1 MKKNN
6 IIQVWMGTIAWCL
19 FSCPLS
25 AQQVVPTGNPVL
37 SWQDSTR
44 LNVSFSVT
52 AGEVKVTSDDRLI
65 LTPRLTAPSGDT
77 LRLAPVELAGKRNR
91 RYFDRRAGL
100 RGEERAEVIAA
111 SDTLYYNKVVEVEP
125 WMRSSDLSLAVDC
138 EFENCCD
145 VWPLEALALGTTRWF
160 TPKPE
165 IVMPVLSVAEQIA
178 RRDPILKPIS
188 EYKPYTR
195 DLPLRKMKDALYV
208 HFPVSKWDLHEDF
221 RENEA
226 TLERIVDIMRRV
238 KADKT
243 SSIVKVVIVGL
254 ASIEGTVA
262 FNEHLSIRRAEVLR
276 DYLDARV
283 DMPDEVYE
291 VVGGGEGWAD
301 MRDIIVESNLEER
314 EELLQIIDNTPDAN
328 LREQRIRKL
337 NGGRAYEYLKQA
349 VLADQRN
356 SGYISAYYEAVPDK
370 AAEAINKAVALVR
383 DGRDAEAVTL
393 LEPLEDERKW
403 NTLGVAYFKTG
414 RRVEAIQCFER
425 AVEAGDSEA
434 VRNLKGLREAKLIE

>member
-1 MKKNN
+1 MKRNN
-6 IIQVWMGTIAWCL
+6 TIQVWMGTIALCL

-25 AQQVVPTGNPVL
+25 AQQVVPTGKPVL

-77 LRLAPVELAGKRNR
+77 LRLVPVELAGKRNR

-100 RGEERAEVIAA
+100 RGEERAEVVAA
-111 SDTLYYNKVVEVEP
+111 SDTLYYNKVVEVRP

-145 VWPLEALALGTTRWF
+145 VRPLAALPLGTTRWF

-165 IVMPVLSVAEQIA
+165 TVVPVLSVAEQIA
-178 RRDPILKPIS
+178 RRDPILKPLS

-195 DLPLRKMKDALYV
+195 DIPLRKMKDALYV
-208 HFPVSKWDLHEDF
+208 HFPVSKWDLREDF
-221 RENEA
+221 RENGA

-291 VVGGGEGWAD
+291 VVGCGEGWAD

-314 EELLQIIDNTPDAN
+314 EELLKIIDNTPDEN

-383 DGRDAEAVTL
+383 DGRDAEAVAL

-425 AVEAGDSEA
+425 AVKAGDAEA
-434 VRNLKGLREAKLIE
+434 VRNLEGVRNVE

>member
-1 MKKNN
+1 
-6 IIQVWMGTIAWCL
+6 MGTIALCL

-25 AQQVVPTGNPVL
+25 AQQVVPTGKPVL

-100 RGEERAEVIAA
+100 RGEERAEVVAA
-111 SDTLYYNKVVEVEP
+111 SDTLYYNKVVEVRP

-145 VWPLEALALGTTRWF
+145 VRPLAALPLGTTRWF

-165 IVMPVLSVAEQIA
+165 TVVPVLSVAEQIA
-178 RRDPILKPIS
+178 RRDPILKPLS

-195 DLPLRKMKDALYV
+195 DIPLRKMKDALYV
-208 HFPVSKWDLHEDF
+208 HFPVSKWDLREDF
-221 RENEA
+221 RENGA

-238 KADKT
+238 KSDKT

-291 VVGGGEGWAD
+291 VVGCGEGWAD

-314 EELLQIIDNTPDAN
+314 EELLQIIDNTPDEN

-337 NGGRAYEYLKQA
+337 NGGRAYEYLKQSIF
-349 VLADQRN
+349 ADQRN

-383 DGRDAEAVTL
+383 DGRDAEAVAL

-425 AVEAGDSEA
+425 AVKAGDAEA
-434 VRNLKGLREAKLIE
+434 VRNLEGVRNVE